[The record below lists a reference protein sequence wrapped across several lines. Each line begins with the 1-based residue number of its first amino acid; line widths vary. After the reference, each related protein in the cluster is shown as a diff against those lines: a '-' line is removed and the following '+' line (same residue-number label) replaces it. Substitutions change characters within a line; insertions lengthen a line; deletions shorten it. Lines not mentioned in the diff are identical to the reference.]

1 MDFLVIPLNMLIVF
15 GTIYKLFELFVR
27 KEERLLVINKI
38 TEISKVDLRNIDIRM
53 GSMSNW
59 AIRIGAL
66 MIGVGLGLFIG
77 FFLNGMFTNGAYWRG
92 EEFRGYWQLAE
103 LVYGSCVC
111 FFGGIG
117 LLIAYAVERSNQ
129 KKDKEEDKE

>member
-1 MDFLVIPLNMLIVF
+1 MDFLVVPLNMLIVF
-15 GTIYKLFELFVR
+15 GTIYKLFDLFVR
-27 KEERLLVINKI
+27 KQERLLVINKI

-53 GSMSNW
+53 GSKSNW
-59 AIRIGAL
+59 AIRIWAL

-77 FFLNGMFTNGAYWRG
+77 FFFNGMFTNGHYWRG
-92 EEFRGYWQLAE
+92 EDFRGYWPLAE

-111 FFGGIG
+111 FFGGIA

>member
-15 GTIYKLFELFVR
+15 GTIYKLFDLFVR

-66 MIGVGLGLFIG
+66 MIGVGFGLFIG
-77 FFLNGMFTNGAYWRG
+77 FFLIGIFTNGAYWRG
-92 EEFRGYWQLAE
+92 DESRRYWDLAE

>member
-1 MDFLVIPLNMLIVF
+1 MDFLVVPLNMLIVF

-27 KEERLLVINKI
+27 KQERLLVINKI

-53 GSMSNW
+53 GSKSNW

-77 FFLNGMFTNGAYWRG
+77 FFLNGMVTGGAYFGGNVSRV
-92 EEFRGYWQLAE
+92 YWDLAE

>member
-27 KEERLLVINKI
+27 KQERLLVINKI

-53 GSMSNW
+53 GSKSNW

-77 FFLNGMFTNGAYWRG
+77 FFLNGMFTNGDYWSG
-92 EEFRGYWQLAE
+92 DVSRGYWDLAE

-111 FFGGIG
+111 FFGGIA

>member
-27 KEERLLVINKI
+27 KQERLLVINKI

-53 GSMSNW
+53 GSKSNW

-66 MIGVGLGLFIG
+66 MIGVGLGLFVG
-77 FFLNGMFTNGAYWRG
+77 FFLNGMVTGGAYLGGNVSRV
-92 EEFRGYWQLAE
+92 YWDLAE

-111 FFGGIG
+111 FFGGIA

>member
-1 MDFLVIPLNMLIVF
+1 MDFLVIPLNMLIIF

-77 FFLNGMFTNGAYWRG
+77 FFLNGMCTNGDYLRGDVSRVYWD
-92 EEFRGYWQLAE
+92 LAE

-111 FFGGIG
+111 FFGGIA

>member
-1 MDFLVIPLNMLIVF
+1 MDFLVVPLNMLIVF
-15 GTIYKLFELFVR
+15 GTIYKLFDLFVR

-53 GSMSNW
+53 GSKSNW

-77 FFLNGMFTNGAYWRG
+77 FFFNGMFTSGDYWRG
-92 EEFRGYWQLAE
+92 DVSRGYWDLAE